1 MTVEVLRQ
9 VFRCYP
15 LLLTEEW
22 EDEGTPAGGGAS
34 TAEFAQKL
42 LRLLRFPLRPG
53 PGAERA
59 PTKRS

>member
-15 LLLTEEW
+15 LLLTEGW
-22 EDEGTPAGGGAS
+22 EDVGTPAGGGAS

-53 PGAERA
+53 PGSE
-59 PTKRS
+59 